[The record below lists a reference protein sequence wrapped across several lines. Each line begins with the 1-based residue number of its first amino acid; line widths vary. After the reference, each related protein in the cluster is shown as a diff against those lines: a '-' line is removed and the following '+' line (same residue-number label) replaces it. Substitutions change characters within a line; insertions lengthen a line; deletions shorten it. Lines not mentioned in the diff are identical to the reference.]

1 MKESFPS
8 IVDEHFTA
16 NMESL
21 LDGVEEGNVNWK
33 TVVRNF
39 YPDLD
44 EAVKAA
50 QKDLEKVKIEDEVTD
65 VICDVC
71 GRNMVVKYG
80 RMVNS
85 LRARDFRNAGI
96 QNLILKKSGLHV
108 RNAARRLYSAKR
120 KKAENISGVRIIQ
133 NAIL

>member
-1 MKESFPS
+1 MLNLKEFDEKQHFTQPPALYRGISGKTLEELGIGRPSTYSPTITTLLGRRYIVKEAKNLYVTELGEVVNQIMKESFPS

-50 QKDLEKVKIEDEVTD
+50 QKDLEKVK
-65 VICDVC
+65 
-71 GRNMVVKYG
+71 N
-80 RMVNS
+80 
-85 LRARDFRNAGI
+85 
-96 QNLILKKSGLHV
+96 
-108 RNAARRLYSAKR
+108 RR
-120 KKAENISGVRIIQ
+120 
-133 NAIL
+133 

>member
-1 MKESFPS
+1 MVNQIMKESFPS

-44 EAVKAA
+44 EGGKSGTE
-50 QKDLEKVKIEDEVTD
+50 DLEKVKI
-65 VICDVC
+65 
-71 GRNMVVKYG
+71 
-80 RMVNS
+80 
-85 LRARDFRNAGI
+85 
-96 QNLILKKSGLHV
+96 
-108 RNAARRLYSAKR
+108 RR
-120 KKAENISGVRIIQ
+120 
-133 NAIL
+133 

>member
-33 TVVRNF
+33 TEVRNF

-50 QKDLEKVKIEDEVTD
+50 QKDLEKVKIEDEVT
-65 VICDVC
+65 I
-71 GRNMVVKYG
+71 
-80 RMVNS
+80 
-85 LRARDFRNAGI
+85 
-96 QNLILKKSGLHV
+96 
-108 RNAARRLYSAKR
+108 
-120 KKAENISGVRIIQ
+120 
-133 NAIL
+133 

>member
-1 MKESFPS
+1 
-8 IVDEHFTA
+8 
-16 NMESL
+16 MESL

-80 RMVNS
+80 PHGKFSCVP
-85 LRARDFRNAGI
+85 G
-96 QNLILKKSGLHV
+96 
-108 RNAARRLYSAKR
+108 
-120 KKAENISGVRIIQ
+120 ISGMPEYKT
-133 NAIL
+133 LS